1 MNINLL
7 GKEHFGPSI
16 YIHSSSRNMI
26 FNISNIFIKDISI
39 IERGQIHNLAKYQI
53 SWTNIKYLH
62 LPINTL
68 ESIPARHQMY
78 CRVLN
83 LQVLAINELFCRVA
97 LFHPSINP
105 TRFAFCGNAQSGV
118 MMTASVNFKCQSLCE
133 ILTTKLKLSP
143 KAVHNMHHIKNDQ
156 QATEGPKEESA
167 KKKIWKW
174 NSETLRKKAS

>member
-1 MNINLL
+1 MV
-7 GKEHFGPSI
+7 HRF
-16 YIHSSSRNMI
+16 
-26 FNISNIFIKDISI
+26 ISKI

-53 SWTNIKYLH
+53 SWPNIKYLH

-68 ESIPARHQMY
+68 ESIPARHQRN
-78 CRVLN
+78 CRILN

-143 KAVHNMHHIKNDQ
+143 KAVQNMHIFLFNVPSNIK
-156 QATEGPKEESA
+156 T
-167 KKKIWKW
+167 
-174 NSETLRKKAS
+174 T

>member
-1 MNINLL
+1 MA
-7 GKEHFGPSI
+7 K
-16 YIHSSSRNMI
+16 
-26 FNISNIFIKDISI
+26 I

-53 SWTNIKYLH
+53 SWPNIKYLH

-118 MMTASVNFKCQSLCE
+118 MMTASVNFKCQNLCE

-143 KAVHNMHHIKNDQ
+143 KAMQVHNMHIFLFNVPSNIN
-156 QATEGPKEESA
+156 T
-167 KKKIWKW
+167 
-174 NSETLRKKAS
+174 T